1 MGESGTR
8 QITSARNSF
17 VGRERE
23 LGELLSAC
31 ESGAE
36 SDVHLFLI
44 YGEPGIG
51 KTRLADELA
60 SRAKAR
66 GMQVLWGRCW
76 EGDGAPT
83 YWPWIQ
89 IIRTFL
95 GTLDPERRR
104 LALESEVTRDFSYEV
119 AQIVPDLRSAQSS
132 LPSPGSE
139 RLDPNEAR
147 FRLFDAVT
155 NFLKI
160 GARSEP
166 MLVVF
171 DDLHDAD
178 EASLALLR
186 FMAREL
192 KGAPI
197 LIVATYRDLEV
208 RRSPAL
214 SKVVGELS
222 REAHSIP
229 LGSLSRS
236 EVSQFVEIM
245 MGRAPD
251 EALVA
256 KLWAT
261 TNGNPLFVDG
271 VVRTLIAEGAMGS
284 AGDVDRQFRI
294 PGGVREAI
302 RTRLVTLSAEA
313 NSILTWAAAIG
324 NEFELNLCRSAA
336 NASADEA
343 NRLLDEAAGAGIVRP
358 LGEGH
363 YRFCHALIRDSVY
376 DELDTS
382 SRIATHRKI
391 GERMED
397 LYRADIDAHLAEL
410 AHHFREA
417 GLAEKA
423 IDYSVRAGKAS
434 ASVFAYTDAVTHLQ
448 AAAELM
454 ELQDPDLLRRADL
467 LSFIG
472 SIAFWVDRATSLKY
486 WESAGAL
493 YEKLGCFDQAGMVYV
508 QLGVIFH
515 MRGEP
520 QTNASRATDYLRR
533 AELAIPKEPETI
545 HVAGLYTVIA
555 QNEFAKLNFTQ
566 AATAAKHAVQICERL
581 GIERNWPKLAA
592 TAEYGESLCMK
603 GQLSEGLALLDRT
616 FESALQAKVSG
627 YESAWRHGYI
637 CILLGDPHGAQLW
650 WERELTRLKKD
661 ASPLAFHFFSG
672 WIDIARFD
680 EGHLV
685 DMEKKYSP
693 DPRATTFGST
703 RRAWLAGQWEDAAE
717 VLEREV
723 ARCDRADNQ
732 LYSLSQC
739 LFAGL
744 TNLLVGQHARAE
756 ALFRYGLDDTD
767 QEAKVLLEMRSR
779 PWLAQL
785 YVETGRLHA
794 AAEQVARCHQIMAAG
809 EDWRGLAGDAARAE
823 GVVAAAQGDYELAFR
838 KFESAL
844 AVHQK
849 YRLAWDEAHTLQYWG
864 RALAAA
870 GDRAGAAEKFDACI
884 ELNLARGVGPR
895 FLDYV
900 RADKERALGSSPTR
914 ADLGANRQTGSAKPA
929 LSGTFRKEGEFW
941 TIAFADR
948 TFRLKDAKGLH
959 YIAYL
964 VARPGQRIHVLDLI
978 DAIEGSAAGGRISNQ
993 VESEGL
999 SVIRDLGG
1007 SGAPIDARARSEYR
1021 ARLGDLE
1028 ADLDEAERMNDLG
1041 HIERLRAEIEAVERE
1056 LTESS
1061 GLGARRRARSA
1072 HAERARGLVRKNIR
1086 TALDK
1091 IRHENQALGRHFSR
1105 AISLGY
1111 FCAYQSEDPVSWQF

>member
-1 MGESGTR
+1 LAQNT
-8 QITSARNSF
+8 F

-31 ESGAE
+31 ESGPE
-36 SDVHLFLI
+36 SDAHLFLI
-44 YGEPGIG
+44 SGEPGIG

-60 SRAKAR
+60 ARAKAR

-76 EGDGAPT
+76 EGGGAPA

-89 IIRTFL
+89 IIRGFL
-95 GTLDPERRR
+95 GALDPERRR

-119 AQIVPDLRSAQSS
+119 AQIVPDLRRTLPAVLASAA
-132 LPSPGSE
+132 GV
-139 RLDPNEAR
+139 LDPNEAR

-166 MLVVF
+166 MLIVF

-208 RRSPAL
+208 RRSAGL
-214 SKVVGELS
+214 GKVVGELS

-236 EVSQFVEIM
+236 EVSRFVEIM

-271 VVRTLIAEGAMGS
+271 VVRTLIAEGAVGS

-302 RTRLVTLSAEA
+302 RIHLATLSAEA

-324 NEFELNLCRSAA
+324 NEFEVIVCRSAA
-336 NASADEA
+336 NVSADEA
-343 NRLLDEAAGAGIVRP
+343 NRVLDEAAGAGIARP
-358 LGEGH
+358 LGGGR
-363 YRFCHALIRDSVY
+363 YRFCHALIRDAVY
-376 DELDTS
+376 DGLDTS
-382 SRIATHRKI
+382 SRIATHRNI

-410 AHHFREA
+410 AHHFREG

-434 ASVFAYTDAVTHLQ
+434 ASVFAYTDAVRHLQ
-448 AAAELM
+448 AAVELM

-467 LSFIG
+467 LSFVG

-493 YEKLGCFDQAGMVYV
+493 YEKLGRFDQAGRVYV

-533 AELAIPKEPETI
+533 AELVIPKEPETI
-545 HVAGLYTVIA
+545 HLAGLYTVIA

-566 AATAAKHAVQICERL
+566 AATAARHAVQICERL

-592 TAEYGESLCMK
+592 AAEYGWSLCMK
-603 GQLSEGLALLDRT
+603 GRLREGLALLDRT
-616 FESALQAKVSG
+616 FDSALQAKVSG

-637 CILLGDPHGAQLW
+637 CILLGDPHEAQIW
-650 WERELTRLKKD
+650 WERERTRLKKN
-661 ASPLAFHFFSG
+661 ASPLAFHFFSA

-685 DMEKKYSP
+685 DMEKKYSSP
-693 DPRATTFGST
+693 PQLPTFGST
-703 RRAWLAGQWEDAAE
+703 RRAWLAGQWDDAAE

-723 ARCDRADNQ
+723 ARCDRADNE
-732 LYSLSQC
+732 LYSLSQS

-744 TNLLVGQHARAE
+744 TNLLVGEHARAE

-767 QEAKVLLEMRSR
+767 REAKLLLEMRAR
-779 PWLAQL
+779 PWLARL
-785 YVETGRLHA
+785 YVDMKRLDE

-809 EDWRGLAGDAARAE
+809 EDWRGLAGGVARAHAIVEAAR
-823 GVVAAAQGDYELAFR
+823 GNYDVAFR
-838 KFESAL
+838 QFESAL
-844 AVHQK
+844 TVHQK
-849 YRLAWDEAHTLQYWG
+849 YHLLWEQADTLQCWG
-864 RALAAA
+864 RVLAAA
-870 GDRAGAAEKFDACI
+870 GDRAGAAEKFDAAI
-884 ELNLARGVGPR
+884 EKHRSRGVGPR
-895 FLDYV
+895 FLDWLTADKV
-900 RADKERALGSSPTR
+900 RALASAPAATNARVVQSLE
-914 ADLGANRQTGSAKPA
+914 SAKA
-929 LSGTFRKEGEFW
+929 TETGTFRPEGQFW
-941 TIAFADR
+941 TISYRGD
-948 TFRLKDAKGLH
+948 TVRLKEAKGLR
-959 YIAYL
+959 YL
-964 VARPGQRIHVLDLI
+964 AFLLAHPGQSFHVHDLI
-978 DAIEGSAAGGRISNQ
+978 VAVEGSAASARTTFQ
-993 VESEGL
+993 AEGL
-999 SVIRDLGG
+999 AIVRDLGG
-1007 SGAPIDARARSEYR
+1007 PAASIDSRARSEYR
-1021 ARLGDLE
+1021 TRLRDLQAE
-1028 ADLDEAERMNDLG
+1028 LDEAESMNDLG
-1041 HIERLRAEIEAVERE
+1041 RSERLSTEIEMIGQE
-1056 LTESS
+1056 LAGAS
-1061 GLGARRRARSA
+1061 GLRGRARTASGS
-1072 HAERARGLVRKNIR
+1072 AERARGLVGKNIR
-1086 TALDK
+1086 AALEK
-1091 IRHENQALGRHFSR
+1091 IRAAHSAVGRYL
-1105 AISLGY
+1105 AATISIGY
-1111 FCAYQSEDPVSWQF
+1111 VCAYRPDPDHPISWQF